1 MANIIGLTGQT
12 GAGKS
17 SVREIMRRKGAA
29 VIDADTVAHGI
40 TENSL
45 DCIYDIV
52 SHFSCLVLNDRGTIN
67 RKALGR
73 RVFSDKKELAVL
85 NKIIFPYILD
95 AIEHEVLGCIA
106 GGAENIVIDGATII
120 ESGCGKMCD
129 VLVSVVA
136 DSETRTERIIK
147 RDGISKTD
155 AERRISAQKT
165 EEFYTENSDHI
176 IRNDGSLAELEHSVN
191 AVLKNMLNKKETVAA
206 EEKPWGKL

>member
-17 SVREIMRRKGAA
+17 TVRDIFKEKGAA
-29 VIDADTVAHGI
+29 VIDADSVAHDI
-40 TENSL
+40 TDNDL

-52 SHFSCLVLNDRGTIN
+52 SRFSCLVLNEKGKIN

-73 RVFSDKKELAVL
+73 RVFSDPKELAAL
-85 NKIIFPYILD
+85 NKIIFPYILK
-95 AIEHEVLGCIA
+95 AIEHEVLGCISK
-106 GGAENIVIDGATII
+106 GAETVIIDGATVI

-136 DSETRTERIIK
+136 EEETRITRIIK

-155 AERRISAQKT
+155 AERQ
-165 EEFYTENSDHI
+165 
-176 IRNDGSLAELEHSVN
+176 
-191 AVLKNMLNKKETVAA
+191 M
-206 EEKPWGKL
+206 

>member
-17 SVREIMRRKGAA
+17 SVREIMRQKGAA

-40 TENSL
+40 TENNL

-52 SHFSCLVLNDRGTIN
+52 SHFSCLVLNDKGTIN
-67 RKALGR
+67 RKALGK

-95 AIEHEVLGCIA
+95 AIEHETLECIA
-106 GGAENIVIDGATII
+106 KGAENVVIDGATII
-120 ESGCGKMCD
+120 ESGCGKLCD

-136 DSETRTERIIK
+136 DSETRTKRIIK
-147 RDGISKTD
+147 RDGISRTD
-155 AERRISAQKT
+155 AERRVSAQKP

-176 IRNDGSLAELEHSVN
+176 IRNDGSFSELEHSVN
-191 AVLKNMLNKKETVAA
+191 AVLKNMLNKKETIAA
-206 EEKPWGKL
+206 EERFWEKL

>member
-17 SVREIMRRKGAA
+17 TVRDILKEKGAA
-29 VIDADTVAHGI
+29 VIDADSVAHDI
-40 TENSL
+40 TDNNL

-52 SHFSCLVLNDRGTIN
+52 SRFSCLVLNEKGKIN

-73 RVFSDKKELAVL
+73 KVFSDPKELAAL

-95 AIEHEVLGCIA
+95 AIEHEVLGHIA
-106 GGAENIVIDGATII
+106 KGSEYIVIDGATII

-136 DSETRTERIIK
+136 EEETRKTRIIK
-147 RDGISKTD
+147 RDGITKAD
-155 AERRISAQKT
+155 AERRVSAQKP
-165 EEFYTENSDHI
+165 EEFYTKNSDFL
-176 IRNDGSLAELEHSVN
+176 IRNDSTPADLERSVN
-191 AVLKNMLNKKETVAA
+191 SVLKNMLNKH
-206 EEKPWGKL
+206 

>member
-29 VIDADTVAHGI
+29 VIDADSVAHEI
-40 TENSL
+40 TDKNT

-52 SHFSCLVLNDRGTIN
+52 NRFSVLVLNPDGTIN

-73 RVFSDKKELAVL
+73 RVFSDKKELEAL

-95 AIEHEVLGCIA
+95 AVEHEVLKSA
-106 GGAENIVIDGATII
+106 ATGAENIVIDGATII

-129 VLVSVVA
+129 MLVSVVA
-136 DSETRTERIIK
+136 SEKIRTRRIIR
-147 RDGISKTD
+147 RDEISRED
-155 AERRISAQKT
+155 AERRVAAQKP
-165 EEFYTENSDHI
+165 EEFYTENSDI
-176 IRNDGSLAELEHSVN
+176 VIENEGSLENLEYRVAS
-191 AVLKNMLNKKETVAA
+191 VLKNFGLLKEKISA
-206 EEKPWGKL
+206 ED